1 MSSGGSIGMP
11 ELYRC
16 VAGLDVEAVT
26 RRPTKIVK
34 REGIGGVHNIDRGD
48 RIGGRDGRWRMTEL
62 RARGIRIPLIGAL
75 VGVGLVGILRRRRRR
90 RPTGSQLMAMDER
103 GFALFIE
110 STGLK
115 TVTTAGLEPT
125 TAAND

>member
-1 MSSGGSIGMP
+1 M
-11 ELYRC
+11 
-16 VAGLDVEAVT
+16 
-26 RRPTKIVK
+26 
-34 REGIGGVHNIDRGD
+34 
-48 RIGGRDGRWRMTEL
+48 
-62 RARGIRIPLIGAL
+62 RIPLLGAL
-75 VGVGLVGILRRRRRR
+75 VGVGLLGILRRRRRP

-115 TVTTAGLEPT
+115 TVTTAGLERT